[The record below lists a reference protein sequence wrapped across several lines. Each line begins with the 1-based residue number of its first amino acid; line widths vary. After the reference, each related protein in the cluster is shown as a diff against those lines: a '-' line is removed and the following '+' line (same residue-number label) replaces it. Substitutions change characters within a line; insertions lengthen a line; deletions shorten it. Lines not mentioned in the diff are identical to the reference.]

1 MDPAY
6 NKISSMLSDATRNK
20 ITRGQTQNLATM
32 SNTNIANIFKDL
44 ISYSSP
50 SDDQRQEIV
59 AYANTQLLKK
69 LKITTFPAVDA
80 SLIYNN
86 MDLDFLSLE
95 NIGNP
100 SLYTT
105 DEVVQIV
112 QYQWITNTTMA
123 VDVNE
128 VVGAFSYAV
137 ISVFESA

>member
-1 MDPAY
+1 
-6 NKISSMLSDATRNK
+6 MLSDTTRNK
-20 ITRGQTQNLATM
+20 ITRGQTQNLSTM
-32 SNTNIANIFKDL
+32 SDANIANIFKDL
-44 ISYSSP
+44 ISFSIP
-50 SDDQRQEIV
+50 SDDQRQEVV

-69 LKITTFPAVDA
+69 LRITTFPPVDA

-86 MDLDFLSLE
+86 VGLDFLSLE
-95 NIGNP
+95 NIVNP

-112 QYQWITNTTMA
+112 QYQWITNTTLVA
-123 VDVNE
+123 DVNE